1 MERGALEA
9 PEPSVYDLPMQAK
22 KAQEFTTGRCDGC
35 GLPADGPRPVCE
47 EMRDELLAR
56 EFEQP
61 AYWRYHRMAVDA
73 YCLQHPLRYCESA
86 KSLAAHLC
94 GLCIAFEMNNDGAIL
109 RGIQQWLSGNPAL
122 SKPALPGSRGDK
134 TIADVYGLEESFAY
148 GRAVEGW
155 ARSVWAA
162 YGDLQGVAR
171 DWVSQSRRARSSK
184 AG

>member
-1 MERGALEA
+1 
-9 PEPSVYDLPMQAK
+9 
-22 KAQEFTTGRCDGC
+22 
-35 GLPADGPRPVCE
+35 
-47 EMRDELLAR
+47 
-56 EFEQP
+56 
-61 AYWRYHRMAVDA
+61 MAVDA

-94 GLCIAFEMNNDGAIL
+94 GLYIAFEMDNDAAIL

-122 SKPALPGSRGDK
+122 SKPILPSSRGDK
-134 TIADVYGLEESFAY
+134 TIADVYGLEEPSAY

-155 ARSVWAA
+155 ARAVWAA